1 MSAGPTPAVPAAAA
15 AGLIPARAA
24 PARRGITLSWRSARL
39 RGWVYQ
45 LVAVTSIVAFIA
57 LLAAAT
63 MANMRARGIQS
74 GFDFLLQPAGFDI
87 GEPWLGYESSDPY
100 WKAFAVGVMNTL
112 RVAVVGIVL
121 CTVLGVAL
129 GIGRFSRN
137 ALVRGLCYGYVELFR
152 NVPVLLQLLVWYL
165 VLTEFLPPPTE
176 PVVVGH
182 FFFLSKNGFSF
193 PAPRW
198 VPGHALAL
206 AGLLAGVAAAIAYA
220 VAARRHFERT
230 GQPWPVALGAA
241 ALLVGFG
248 ALGLVL
254 GGSPIEWELAALG
267 EIQVEGGTSWTPEF
281 LAVLLGLVFY
291 TSAFVAEVVRA
302 GIASVPA
309 GQVEASS
316 ALGLSRLRAMRLVV
330 LPQALRLIVPPL
342 TNQYLN
348 LTKNSSLAV
357 AVGYPDVVS
366 IANTSINQSGRAV
379 ECIAIIMAVYLTT
392 SLLTSAAMAW
402 VNRRAAL
409 KER

>member
-1 MSAGPTPAVPAAAA
+1 LSAGKEPA
-15 AGLIPARAA
+15 AGLVPARPA
-24 PARRGITLSWRSARL
+24 PARRRVPLTWRSPRL

-45 LVAVTSIVAFIA
+45 LLAVVAIVAGVAF
-57 LLAAAT
+57 LAST
-63 MANMRARGIQS
+63 TLANMRLRGIQS
-74 GFDFLLQPAGFDI
+74 GFDFLAQPAGFDI
-87 GEPWLGYESSDPY
+87 GEPWFGYESNDAY
-100 WKAFAVGVMNTL
+100 WKAFGVGVMNTL
-112 RVAVVGIVL
+112 RVAVVGIVF
-121 CTVLGVAL
+121 CTLIGVSL

-165 VLTEFLPPPTE
+165 ALTEFLPPPTE
-176 PVVVGH
+176 PVFGH
-182 FFFLSKNGFSF
+182 AFFLSKNGFVF
-193 PAPRW
+193 PAPHW
-198 VPGHALAL
+198 AEGHGVAIAFW
-206 AGLLAGVAAAIAYA
+206 LAGVLAAVGYA
-220 VAARRHFERT
+220 VGARRHFDRT
-230 GQPWPVALGAA
+230 GQPWPVTLVVVG
-241 ALLVGFG
+241 LLVAFF
-248 ALGLVL
+248 ALGLQVA
-254 GGSPIEWELAALG
+254 GSPIEWELPALS
-267 EIQVEGGTSWTPEF
+267 EIQVEGGAAWTPEF
-281 LAVLLGLVFY
+281 LAVLLGLTFY

-366 IANTSINQSGRAV
+366 IANTAINQSGRAV